1 MDVKA
6 LSYSAL
12 FRTTGDKNRSAL
24 RPPTGHAD
32 HNPYI
37 RFVSGTIK
45 EAAIV
50 KDRFGR
56 LRTTRAVAIIHNRM
70 SSRERS
76 APNAVDPNLIPAA
89 AGQGRAHWMIDGEEI
104 SGSYARKIARCS
116 KLFMI
121 LYELPEFIRTRF
133 PRYVS

>member
-24 RPPTGHAD
+24 RPPMGHAD

-50 KDRFGR
+50 
-56 LRTTRAVAIIHNRM
+56 
-70 SSRERS
+70 RS
-76 APNAVDPNLIPAA
+76 PGYNECA
-89 AGQGRAHWMIDGEEI
+89 AGAEGHAGGRRLGVCD
-104 SGSYARKIARCS
+104 YA
-116 KLFMI
+116 
-121 LYELPEFIRTRF
+121 TRGA
-133 PRYVS
+133 

>member
-1 MDVKA
+1 VDVKA

-24 RPPTGHAD
+24 RPPMGHAD

-56 LRTTRAVAIIHNRM
+56 LRPFVRRHRKLRRNENTQFGRM
-70 SSRERS
+70 
-76 APNAVDPNLIPAA
+76 
-89 AGQGRAHWMIDGEEI
+89 
-104 SGSYARKIARCS
+104 
-116 KLFMI
+116 
-121 LYELPEFIRTRF
+121 
-133 PRYVS
+133 